1 MTDKDKAER
10 RKLSLKLDPQR
21 PTPRTDAVAIGIAT
35 RASCSAITELAR
47 SLERSLS
54 ERGEEC
60 ERLRGKLAELRSK
73 NGKRPCDCSM
83 CDCGNS
89 GDTYTVGSWDG
100 TDWALNEL
108 ASALSAAE
116 AGGDTSTRSK
126 T

>member
-1 MTDKDKAER
+1 MSA
-10 RKLSLKLDPQR
+10 PQR
-21 PTPRTDAVAIGIAT
+21 PTPRTDARENAAADAT
-35 RASCSAITELAR
+35 SYCLDGWAFAR

-54 ERGEEC
+54 EREEEC

-89 GDTYTVGSWDG
+89 GDT
-100 TDWALNEL
+100 
-108 ASALSAAE
+108 
-116 AGGDTSTRSK
+116 STRSK

>member
-1 MTDKDKAER
+1 MTA
-10 RKLSLKLDPQR
+10 PQR
-21 PTPRTDAVAIGIAT
+21 PTPRTDEEEFGCCNVGNDCTGHAGL
-35 RASCSAITELAR
+35 SDFAR